1 MAILKSEVGGYM
13 WANDAQR
20 DRIFEMIG
28 THTVTFHR
36 VRNARRE
43 HRLQMMVA
51 ALVIAA
57 LVWAAFVV
65 LP

>member
-1 MAILKSEVGGYM
+1 MSIFKSDVGGYM

-36 VRNARRE
+36 VRNARLEQR
-43 HRLQMMVA
+43 RQA
-51 ALVIAA
+51 
-57 LVWAAFVV
+57 VV
-65 LP
+65 LALLSAAIIWALLILSA